1 MKQRHAIRRDGR
13 RWNPHC
19 RPLLRIDSKVRV
31 GDMSRVFGGCRV
43 LTAAAKA
50 EAAGETAKK
59 VNSGLL
65 KRLPVSPAMK
75 KFVGASETS
84 RFIIQLQNP
93 ADKREICCDD
103 KLKSI
108 FDGKDKVGMFEVS
121 RLISSHFPKSK

>member
-1 MKQRHAIRRDGR
+1 
-13 RWNPHC
+13 
-19 RPLLRIDSKVRV
+19 
-31 GDMSRVFGGCRV
+31 MSRVFGGCRV

-84 RFIIQLQNP
+84 RPEAMKKIWDYVKLNQLQNP
-93 ADKREICCDD
+93 ADKREIRCDD

-108 FDGKDKVGMFEVS
+108 FDGRDKVGMFEVS